1 MSDKPSEIVLEGWA
15 QDHFETATKFLLD
28 YAEKIKEGYVLKT
41 DTTNVH
47 EVATFIGLP
56 RCVMVL
62 EGSDKPKPEI
72 NVVMKPED
80 SSVEGDTP
88 VEVETSSEVVDGNV
102 LDRIESTTKKKDLLD
117 LAKELDIKIP
127 EDKKVPAAIKQFM
140 LNQYK

>member
-80 SSVEGDTP
+80 YSVED
-88 VEVETSSEVVDGNV
+88 VSSEVSEGNV
-102 LDRIESTTKKKDLLD
+102 LDRIESTTKKKDLLA
-117 LAKELDIKIP
+117 LAEELDIEIP